1 MAVCKEGDCSGSA
14 NCLQWSIFLSH
25 ADKCCI
31 AACTGSVH
39 TRVLLAHVRR
49 WKSDKAFFQAARKLF
64 IIEDISIAIDPQA
77 CARSSHARGA
87 LRLFQLT
94 RKP

>member
-1 MAVCKEGDCSGSA
+1 M
-14 NCLQWSIFLSH
+14 
-25 ADKCCI
+25 
-31 AACTGSVH
+31 H

-64 IIEDISIAIDPQA
+64 VIEDISVACDPLA
-77 CARSSHARGA
+77 CAGTSHARGA
-87 LRLFQLT
+87 LRLFELR